1 MRNYQQYSTSIK
13 VYYSLGVEKTM
24 IDKTIREQIP
34 YSTSKAWKSYADK
47 PVIGLEFEKDL
58 PKNLKE
64 LEVLYHP
71 AVKIPKDVFVACMQ
85 LVILLSNV
93 IGKQQFQKTI
103 RNNKDQFIN
112 FIEQYSEIF
121 SCDTFA
127 QILNISTK
135 TLYNW
140 KQQVK
145 FKCEASALLKCVKR
159 HPNQATIHEVQI
171 IKERLTNTDF
181 GHWGIHSI
189 WAQAFKEGVTNLS
202 KQAWYHYNK
211 LLVFRKYSKKGRKPP
226 NADPLR
232 AEKMNQIWHA
242 DITVFKT
249 LDGIKHYIYTV
260 MDNYS
265 RYILSWRIERIVSAK
280 IRLETIQEAIQNAF
294 NGQSFSDLQ
303 LVTDGGPENDN
314 QTLKS
319 FMNLNH
325 ASIHHDIAL
334 RTIQQSNSMME
345 AFYHITKYRC
355 LYLQKIRDYDHLFN
369 VFQDWILEYNY
380 KKPHHAL
387 GIYTPAEILNGSN
400 KHEKYDGRMNQAGI
414 ERRAFNKNA
423 NCTAKC
429 H

>member
-232 AEKMNQIWHA
+232 AEKMNQIWLHC
-242 DITVFKT
+242 
-249 LDGIKHYIYTV
+249 
-260 MDNYS
+260 
-265 RYILSWRIERIVSAK
+265 
-280 IRLETIQEAIQNAF
+280 
-294 NGQSFSDLQ
+294 NG
-303 LVTDGGPENDN
+303 
-314 QTLKS
+314 
-319 FMNLNH
+319 
-325 ASIHHDIAL
+325 
-334 RTIQQSNSMME
+334 
-345 AFYHITKYRC
+345 
-355 LYLQKIRDYDHLFN
+355 
-369 VFQDWILEYNY
+369 
-380 KKPHHAL
+380 
-387 GIYTPAEILNGSN
+387 
-400 KHEKYDGRMNQAGI
+400 
-414 ERRAFNKNA
+414 
-423 NCTAKC
+423 
-429 H
+429 